1 MKPLILT
8 VDRWNPDP
16 SAIKQAA
23 CVLADGGLVAFPTE
37 TVYGLGANALLGE
50 AVAKIFAAKGRPAD
64 NPLIVH
70 VASPEDVDK
79 IAFVDERAARLM
91 ELFWPGPL
99 TLVLVAKEDVP
110 SITRAGLSTV
120 AVRMPSHPVALALI
134 EEARC
139 PVAAPSANRSGRPSP
154 TNAQAVVDDLNGAV
168 DVVIDAGPTDVG
180 VESTVVDATG
190 PALVLLRPGGLPVEK
205 LIVVEDVVLPQGE
218 EIKRRSPGT
227 RHRHYAPSVPLVL
240 WEEDDRTWGKFLS
253 RNVAVGYVG
262 IRKPPVA
269 VAAEVRFESV
279 EGYARGLFS
288 ALRYLEKRHVDII
301 VADWPEEKGL
311 GLALRDRLRRAS
323 AMEEGDLPLP

>member
-23 CVLADGGLVAFPTE
+23 CVLADGELVAFPTE

-79 IAFVDERAARLM
+79 IAFVDERARRLM

-154 TNAQAVVDDLNGAV
+154 TNAQAVMDDLNGAV

-190 PALVLLRPGGLPVEK
+190 PDLVLLRPGGLPVEK

-288 ALRYLEKRHVDII
+288 ALRYLEKRRVDII

-323 AMEEGDLPLP
+323 AMEEGELPLP

>member
-1 MKPLILT
+1 
-8 VDRWNPDP
+8 
-16 SAIKQAA
+16 
-23 CVLADGGLVAFPTE
+23 
-37 TVYGLGANALLGE
+37 
-50 AVAKIFAAKGRPAD
+50 
-64 NPLIVH
+64 LIVH
-70 VASPEDVDK
+70 VVSPEDVDK
-79 IAFVDERAARLM
+79 IAFVDERARRLM

-134 EEARC
+134 EEAHC

-154 TNAQAVVDDLNGAV
+154 TIAQAVVDDLNGAV

-190 PALVLLRPGGLPVEK
+190 PDLVLLRPGGLPVEK
-205 LIVVEDVVLPQGE
+205 LIAVEDVVLPQGE

-240 WEEDDRTWGKFLS
+240 WEKDDRTWGKFLS

-262 IRKPPVA
+262 IRKPPIAVA
-269 VAAEVRFESV
+269 VEVRFESID
-279 EGYARGLFS
+279 GYARGLFS